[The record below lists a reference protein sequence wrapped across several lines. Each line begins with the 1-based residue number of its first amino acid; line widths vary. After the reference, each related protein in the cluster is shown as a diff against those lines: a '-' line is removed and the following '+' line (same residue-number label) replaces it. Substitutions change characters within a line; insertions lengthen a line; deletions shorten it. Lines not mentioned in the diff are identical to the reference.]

1 MVLKTHAAL
10 QGDCETRYGKR
21 QKRPG
26 DDPGDRR

>member
-1 MVLKTHAAL
+1 MVLETHAAL
-10 QGDCETRYGKR
+10 QGDCETYHGKR